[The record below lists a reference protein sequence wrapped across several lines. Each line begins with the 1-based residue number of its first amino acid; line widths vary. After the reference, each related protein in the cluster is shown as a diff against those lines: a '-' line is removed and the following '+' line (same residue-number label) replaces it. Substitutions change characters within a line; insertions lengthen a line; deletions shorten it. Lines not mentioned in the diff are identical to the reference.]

1 MFLKKKGVDTGIH
14 WRPNQMYT
22 MLKNEKRDNPQVTN
36 MIAKE
41 ILSLPFHS
49 KMKNND
55 INFICKCVVQ
65 FFKKN

>member
-1 MFLKKKGVDTGIH
+1 
-14 WRPNQMYT
+14 MYT